1 MSAILEVD
9 DLCVTFTSR
18 RGDTRAVDGLGYVL
32 QAGETLGIVGE
43 SGSGKSVAH
52 LAILGLLPPNA
63 RVEARRLAFAGRD
76 LLTLR
81 DDERRKLRG
90 RDMAIVFQDPMSSL
104 NPLLPIGLQL
114 TEVLEVHENMPR
126 RDARRRAATALGD
139 VGISDPESRLDVF
152 PHEMSGGMRQRVG
165 IAMALLLQPKLLVAD
180 EPTTAL
186 DVTIQAQVLDLF
198 RDLRRRHGTAIVFI
212 THSLGV
218 VAGTCDRVLVLYA
231 GRAVEEARVDDL
243 FARPLHPYTRGLLA
257 SVPRIDGDVT
267 RPLAA
272 IPGLPAALAR
282 SSTSCAFAPRCTLAE
297 DRCRAARPELDV
309 HTTATAVTRSDAHRA
324 ACFQAGIAPPAE
336 VAP

>member
-9 DLCVTFTSR
+9 DLSVTFTGR

-32 QAGETLGIVGE
+32 EAGETLGIVGE

-52 LAILGLLPPNA
+52 LAILGLLPKSA
-63 RVEARRLAFAGRD
+63 RVEARRLVFAGRD

-81 DDERRKLRG
+81 DDERRALRG
-90 RDMAIVFQDPMSSL
+90 PEMAVVFQDPMSSL

-126 RDARRRAATALGD
+126 RDARRRAASALGD

-165 IAMALLLQPKLLVAD
+165 IAMALLLRPKLLVAD

-198 RDLRRRHGTAIVFI
+198 RDLRTRHGTAIVFI

-218 VAGTCDRVLVLYA
+218 VAGLCDRVLVLYA

-257 SVPRIDGDVT
+257 SVPRLDGDVT
-267 RPLAA
+267 RPLSA
-272 IPGLPAALAR
+272 IPGTPAALSR
-282 SSTSCAFAPRCTLAE
+282 SSTSCAFAPRCDLADE
-297 DRCRAARPELDV
+297 RCRSERPALEL
-309 HTTATAVTRSDAHRA
+309 HAPAQHA
-324 ACFQAGIAPPAE
+324 ACFHAHVVEASR
-336 VAP
+336 